1 MCCILH
7 QKKDNYT
14 VIILNGSFIHKTDF
28 WAEGSEGEGICHQAQ
43 ESEFNTPDTQGR
55 RNAAP
60 ARSHLISTHV
70 LSYMC
75 THTRG
80 QEGTYACMHTH
91 SCINEKVKF
100 F

>member
-28 WAEGSEGEGICHQAQ
+28 WAESSEGEGTCHQAQ
-43 ESEFNTPDTQGR
+43 ESEFNPPDTQGR

-70 LSYMC
+70 LSYLC
-75 THTRG
+75 THTWAG
-80 QEGTYACMHTH
+80 GHICMHAH
-91 SCINEKVKF
+91 PLLHK
-100 F
+100 

>member
-28 WAEGSEGEGICHQAQ
+28 WAESSEGEGTCHQAQ
-43 ESEFNTPDTQGR
+43 ESEFNPPDTQGR

-70 LSYMC
+70 ISV
-75 THTRG
+75 
-80 QEGTYACMHTH
+80 HTH
-91 SCINEKVKF
+91 VGRRAHMHACTPTLA
-100 F
+100 